1 MADTNQS
8 GLLTVRLVTSDR
20 VLVDTTAE
28 AVELPSMSGYLEA
41 LYGHAPLLAELGAGE
56 VRLHG
61 GQSGNQTFFVAWGFV
76 EVLPER
82 VTILAE
88 NALHPE
94 EINVEAARAELAEG
108 EKLWNE
114 AGDDGEKY
122 DEANAIT
129 RQAEEMIASAEGR
142 KS

>member
-1 MADTNQS
+1 MAETSQS
-8 GLLTVRLVTSDR
+8 GLLTVRLVTLDR

-61 GQSGNQTFFVAWGFV
+61 GASQNQTFFVAWGFV

-94 EINVEAARAELAEG
+94 EIKVEAARAELAEG
-108 EKLWNE
+108 EKLWHE

-122 DEANAIT
+122 DEANAVT
-129 RQAEEMIASAEGR
+129 RQAEEKIASAEGR
-142 KS
+142 HS